1 MRRSYGLQTLLI
13 GCLVAMAAFMPTLT
27 PAQDDAKVTKA
38 MEILKAKTA
47 ALGAPKLDGTDSVE
61 GKVVPALY
69 FGTTKI
75 NNDFA
80 VVDQV
85 VAEAGGTATLFVKAG
100 EEFVRISTNVPKPDG
115 SGRAIGTI
123 LDPNGKAIA
132 AVRQNQAFYGEVPI
146 LGTPYM
152 TGYEPIRDSRGEII
166 GIYYVGYK
174 K

>member
-100 EEFVRISTNVPKPDG
+100 EEFVASRRTCRSRMGAVG
-115 SGRAIGTI
+115 QSGRSSIRMARPSPRSDRIR
-123 LDPNGKAIA
+123 PS
-132 AVRQNQAFYGEVPI
+132 GEVPI